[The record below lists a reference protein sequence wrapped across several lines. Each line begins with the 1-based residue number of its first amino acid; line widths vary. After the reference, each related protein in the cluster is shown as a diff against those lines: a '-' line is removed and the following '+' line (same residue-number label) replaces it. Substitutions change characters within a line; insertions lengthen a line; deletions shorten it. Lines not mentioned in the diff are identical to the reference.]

1 MTQVEAGYSIEEPG
15 VMPVSLK
22 NVGSPAASRNPR
34 DSIAGWEYS
43 TAMRYLGCRDME
55 GAADQLH
62 QMDLQREISG

>member
-1 MTQVEAGYSIEEPG
+1 
-15 VMPVSLK
+15 MPVSLK